1 MKKTKTI
8 QLLKVPLWSFIFC
21 ICVLLASNVRA
32 QTNKITGVVS
42 DTKTSTPLAG
52 ATVTVKGTSK
62 SVVTDEAGRFT
73 IDATPAD
80 MLVITFTGRAIK
92 EIKAGATPELK
103 IQLVEDVSRM
113 EEVVVIGYGTQ
124 KKKLVTGANLQVKG
138 DDIAKQST
146 TSVLQG
152 LQGQAP
158 GVQITTYSGQ
168 PGSSMNVVIRG
179 KGTIGNYSPLYVVD
193 GVNTGD
199 ISYLNPADIES
210 IDVLKD
216 AASAAIYGSQAA
228 NGVVL
233 VTTKQG
239 RNGQVAKVSFDAYYG
254 WQKAPENAQ
263 LLNAKEYATIMNE
276 AAVNSGKAP
285 YFTNDQIANLPVNT
299 NWLDQMFVK
308 NAPTQ
313 NYTVGVQ
320 GGNAGSVYSLSAGYT
335 GQVGIVGG
343 KDLSNYERY
352 SFRVNSEHNLY
363 QKIIRIGQH
372 LTFTDQ
378 KNNGIGVGGIYGNTL
393 RGAFGASP
401 FVPMYGS
408 DGNFYDNSNSTWN
421 NGEANPYAEMYYS
434 NQNRNTNQR
443 LFGDI
448 YAVIEPIKGLRLRS
462 SLGVN
467 YGFNDSRSFR
477 PIYKLSIYSFNDNTV
492 ATQGMGRGRSLQF
505 DNLLSYSF
513 TVKNDHSFD
522 VMGGTTAIKSTGSGI
537 YGSNRDLVFPDLQ
550 HAWLSNATNKD
561 GTNINLNGSPY
572 EETLVSYYGRLQYN
586 YKEKFLFNA
595 TVRADGSS
603 KFAPGHRWGTF
614 PSVSAGWVVSKEDF
628 MANNTWLNFFKL
640 RASWGR
646 VGNQSIAGYQYLS
659 PISFSY
665 TNYTFGGQ
673 EGMLTP
679 GAYPSRLGNTDITWE
694 TSEQKNIGFD
704 ATIKGK
710 FNITFDYYIK
720 DTKDWLLVAPVLA
733 TAGADAPFING
744 GDVRNT
750 GVELG
755 LTYHSNIGKLGYT
768 IGVNGAYNKNKI
780 GNIPTLDNV
789 IHGNTNS
796 LYNNSGEF
804 YRAQNGFPVGY
815 FWGYKTG
822 GVFQTEAELAAYS
835 KNGSKIQPNAQP
847 GDVRYVDLN
856 NDGVINESDKTMI
869 GNPNP
874 DFTFGFNLA
883 LDYKGFDLSVL
894 ASGVAGNEL
903 VQSWRNH
910 SDAKPNYSAEILE
923 RWHGPGSSNR
933 IPRVTEDNRNWT
945 QFSDLYIHKGDFL
958 RINNITLGY
967 DFAKI
972 AKKSYLSKVRL
983 YAAALNPFTF
993 TKYNGMDPEIG
1004 YGEGFSS
1011 GVDLGFYP
1019 RPKIYMIGANI
1030 KF

>member
-1 MKKTKTI
+1 MQKPKTF
-8 QLLKVPLWSFIFC
+8 QLLKVPLWIFTCC
-21 ICVLLASNVRA
+21 IMLSNIAYA
-32 QTNKITGVVS
+32 QTSKVSGVVS
-42 DTKTSTPLAG
+42 GQKSNAPLAG
-52 ATVTVKGTSK
+52 ASVTVKGTGK
-62 SVVTDEAGRFT
+62 SVLTDETGRFT
-73 IDATPAD
+73 LDAGAND
-80 MLVITFTGRAIK
+80 VLVVSFAGRVTK
-92 EIKAGATPELK
+92 EIKVSNASQFSIELA
-103 IQLVEDVSRM
+103 EDIGRL

-124 KKKLVTGANLQVKG
+124 KKKLLTGANLQVKG
-138 DDIAKQST
+138 EDIAKQST
-146 TSVLQG
+146 TNALQG

-168 PGSSMNVVIRG
+168 PGSGMNVVIRG
-179 KGTIGNYSPLYVVD
+179 KGTIGNSSPLYVVD

-239 RNGQVAKVSFDAYYG
+239 KNGQSARVTLDGFYG
-254 WQKAPENAQ
+254 WQNAPEKAQ
-263 LLNAKEYATIMNE
+263 LLDAKQYATIMNE
-276 AAVNSGKAP
+276 AAVNSGKNP
-285 YFTNDQIANLPVNT
+285 YFTNEQINNLPVNT

-313 NYTVGVQ
+313 NYVLGVQ
-320 GGNAGSVYSLSAGYT
+320 GGNNGSVYSLSMGYT

-352 SFRVNSEHNLY
+352 SFRINSEHSLY
-363 QKIIRIGQH
+363 QKIIKIGQH

-393 RGAFGASP
+393 RGAFGVSP

-408 DGNFYDNSNSTWN
+408 DGSFYDNSNSTWN
-421 NGEANPYAEMYYS
+421 NGEANPYAQMYYS
-434 NQNRNTNQR
+434 NQNRNNNQR
-443 LFGDI
+443 LFGDV
-448 YAVIEPIKGLRLRS
+448 YLLVEPIKGLRFRS
-462 SLGVN
+462 SLGLN
-467 YGFNDSRSFR
+467 YGYNEGRSFQ
-477 PIYKLSIYSFNDNTV
+477 PIYKLSIYAFNNNTV
-492 ATQGMGRGRSLQF
+492 ASQAMGRGRSLQF

-513 TVKNDHSFD
+513 SLKGAHNFD
-522 VMGGTTAIKSTGSGI
+522 VMAGTTSIKSVGSGI
-537 YGSNRDLVFPDLQ
+537 FGSNRDLVFPDLQ

-572 EETLVSYYGRLQYN
+572 EEALLSYYGRLQYN
-586 YKEKFLFNA
+586 YKEKFLLNA
-595 TVRADGSS
+595 TLRADGSS
-603 KFAPGHRWGTF
+603 KFAPGHRWGYF
-614 PSVSAGWVVSKEDF
+614 PSVSAGWVVTKEQF
-628 MANNTWLNFFKL
+628 MDNNQWLSFFKL
-640 RASWGR
+640 RASWGQ

-659 PISFSY
+659 PISFNY
-665 TNYTFGGQ
+665 TNYTFGNQ

-679 GAYPSRLGNTDITWE
+679 GAFPSRLGNPDITWE
-694 TSEQKNIGFD
+694 TSEQTNIGFD
-704 ATIKGK
+704 ATIQGK
-710 FNITFDYYIK
+710 LNINVDYYIK

-744 GDVRNT
+744 GDVRNS

-755 LTYHSNIGKLGYT
+755 ISYRSSIGKFNYT
-768 IGVNGAYNKNKI
+768 VGINGAYNKNRI

-804 YRAQNGFPVGY
+804 YRAQNGMPVGF
-815 FWGYKTG
+815 FWGLKTD
-822 GVFQTEAELAAYS
+822 GVFQTEAEVNAHN
-835 KNGSKIQPNAQP
+835 KNGSKIQPAAQP

-856 NDGVINESDKTMI
+856 SDGVINDNDRTLI
-869 GNPNP
+869 GDPNP

-883 LDYKGFDLSVL
+883 ADYKGFDISVL

-910 SDAKPNYSAEILE
+910 SDAKANYTAAILD

-958 RINNITLGY
+958 RINNITIGY
-967 DFAKI
+967 DFSKL
-972 AKKSYLSKVRL
+972 AKKSYLSKVRI
-983 YAAALNPFTF
+983 YAAALNLYTF

-1019 RPKIYMIGANI
+1019 RPKTFMIGANI